1 MKFVEPI
8 REMEKVVEV
17 METMLKDGKER
28 LALLFWTGVYTGLRI
43 SDILSL
49 TFEDFRKDVIYITEQ
64 KTGKEKKIVWNKDVK
79 ELFNQIDDR
88 GKTGLIFKSNSNRVK
103 AKNQAWSTVYTG
115 KEIKFYCEAVGLKG
129 RYNNHSLRKT
139 YAYTQYKISNYDI
152 YLVQRLLNHSKVE
165 TTYRYLGVYKEEAE
179 KANDTISYFKTA

>member
-88 GKTGLIFKSNSNRVK
+88 EKTGLIF
-103 AKNQAWSTVYTG
+103 
-115 KEIKFYCEAVGLKG
+115 
-129 RYNNHSLRKT
+129 
-139 YAYTQYKISNYDI
+139 
-152 YLVQRLLNHSKVE
+152 
-165 TTYRYLGVYKEEAE
+165 
-179 KANDTISYFKTA
+179 